1 MATPTK
7 RDVKYLNRDFSDIR
21 EKLIEF
27 SQTYFPDTY
36 NDFSPTSPGMMFME
50 QASYV
55 GDVMSFYLDN
65 QLQETFTQFA
75 RQTNNLYELAYMFG
89 YKPKATGA
97 AQTVISLFQQVP
109 AKNLGGGNF
118 VPDFD
123 YAITIGENSTIS
135 SQLNSNINFL
145 IEDKCDF
152 SVSSSL
158 DPTEIEIYQ
167 VAGNDPVYYLLTKT
181 RNAISSTIN
190 TTTFTFTTPEQFQ
203 TIDIAANNII
213 GILDI
218 TDSDGNVWYE
228 VDYLGQEMVYDNIK
242 NTNPNDPNNVANN
255 GDTPF
260 LLQLKKVQRRFAT
273 RLTSETNLKIQF
285 GAGNP
290 NDTDELI
297 TPNPNNVGMGLPF
310 EQNKLTTSYSP
321 TNFLFTNTYGI
332 APSNTTLTIRYLTG
346 GGVESNV
353 PASDLTALNTTN
365 TTFNNINLTTPI
377 ANYIFGTLAALNKEA
392 ASGGKDGDTDEEI
405 RQNTI
410 IQTTTQQRT
419 VTLDDYLV
427 RSLNMPPKFGIVSK
441 AYTEKPPLNNQST
454 TLETLCLYV
463 LSQNSNGQFL
473 TANNTLKNNLRT
485 YLSQYKMIGDSIE
498 IKDTYIINI
507 SVDFEIVV
515 LPNFINSQII
525 LSCIESLQNYF
536 NRDNW
541 QINQPILISDLNILL
556 DKIEGVQTVKNILI
570 SNKAGTSSGYS
581 QYAYDISGATLNG
594 VIYPSLDTSIFE
606 VKYPNTDIK
615 GKVVPL

>member
-1 MATPTK
+1 MATPIK

-27 SQTYFPDTY
+27 SQTYFPNTY

-50 QASYV
+50 QAAYV

-97 AQTVISLFQQVP
+97 AQATINLYQQIP
-109 AKNLGGGNF
+109 AKNLGGGNYA
-118 VPDFD
+118 PDFD
-123 YAITIGENSTIS
+123 YALTIGENSTIAS
-135 SQLNSNINFL
+135 SLNSDIGFL

-158 DPTEIEIYQ
+158 DPTTIQIYQ
-167 VAGNDPVYYLLTKT
+167 VAEDIPVYYLLTKT
-181 RNAISSTIN
+181 RNSISSTIN
-190 TTTFTFTTPEQFQ
+190 TETFSFNTPKQFQ
-203 TIDIAANNII
+203 TIDITANNII

-218 TDSDGNVWYE
+218 VDSDGNTWYE
-228 VDYLGQEMVYDNIK
+228 VDYLGQEMVFDSIK

-255 GDTPF
+255 GDTPY

-273 RLTSETNLKIQF
+273 RLSSETNLKIQF
-285 GAGNP
+285 GAGDP

-297 TPNPNNVGMGLPF
+297 TPNPNNVGIGLPF
-310 EQNKLTTSYSP
+310 EQNKLTTAYSP

-332 APSNTTLTIRYLTG
+332 SPSNTTLTVRYLTG
-346 GGVESNV
+346 GGVNSNV
-353 PASDLTALNTTN
+353 PSGDLTTLDTTN
-365 TTFNNINLTTPI
+365 TTFNTINLDENT
-377 ANYIFGTLAALNKEA
+377 ANYIFGTIASTNIEA
-392 ASGGKDGDTDEEI
+392 ATGGKAGDTDEEI

-419 VTLDDYLV
+419 VTLDDYLI
-427 RSLNMPPKFGIVSK
+427 RSLSMPSELGIVSK
-441 AYTEKPPLNNQST
+441 AYIEKPQLDNQAS

-463 LSQNSNGQFL
+463 LSQNSNGQLL
-473 TANNTLKNNLRT
+473 TANDTLKKNLRT

-498 IKDTYIINI
+498 IKDAYIINI
-507 SVDFEIVV
+507 SVDFEIIV
-515 LPNFINSQII
+515 LPNFINSQVI
-525 LSCIESLQNYF
+525 LACIESLQTYF
-536 NRDNW
+536 NKDNW
-541 QINQPILISDLNILL
+541 QMNQPILINDLYVRL
-556 DKIEGVQTVKNILI
+556 DKIEGVQTVKNILF
-570 SNKAGTSSGYS
+570 SNKAGTSLGYS
-581 QYAYDISGATLNG
+581 QYAYDMEGATQNG

-606 VKYPNTDIK
+606 IKYPNTDIK

>member
-203 TIDIAANNII
+203 TIDITANNII

-441 AYTEKPPLNNQST
+441 AYIEKPPLNNQST